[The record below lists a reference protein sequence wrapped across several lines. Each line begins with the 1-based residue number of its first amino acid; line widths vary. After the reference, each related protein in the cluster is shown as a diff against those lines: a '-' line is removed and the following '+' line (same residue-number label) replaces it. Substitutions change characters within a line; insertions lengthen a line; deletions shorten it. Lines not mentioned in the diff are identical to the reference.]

1 MQRDFKYTLRLT
13 QTGSPKTGLEGKSL
27 LTFRLLSTLVARR
40 VDTLFAEPLVRLKGF
55 ENPEIDVIDLGMHPY
70 ADTFIPSER
79 FGAHEEVYPL
89 ICVLD
94 PLSGYIH
101 NKYETNAFQRY
112 NEYDYSYT
120 SDNSQTAIMH
130 WREFSEKVSD
140 LATDN
145 KSIILEI
152 GSNDGYLCSLLMEK
166 FRNTYGVDTSE
177 FMSGLAAKRGVKTL
191 TYTFSRA
198 SAESVLEKTGPAKI
212 VIANNVLNHAND
224 PIDFLNGVVHV
235 MDKDGIFIFEVPY
248 WLNQF
253 VNKRFDMIYH
263 EHVSYFTIKA
273 LNHMFSIV
281 GLKMLEVS
289 IVNFHGGSLRIT
301 ACKANSGLHE
311 TPLVKSQIV
320 VEEKAGIY
328 DPERYAKFM
337 NEISMQRSVLLEKLH
352 RLHQTEEDFSL
363 FGIGASAK
371 GNTFLNY
378 YGLNGTFMKA
388 VTDASIFKIGKYT
401 PVTRI
406 PIEDDKVIS
415 TVVKP
420 YVLTLSWNIGAEL
433 KRKLLNI
440 NPRTEFLEL

>member
-1 MQRDFKYTLRLT
+1 M
-13 QTGSPKTGLEGKSL
+13 
-27 LTFRLLSTLVARR
+27 
-40 VDTLFAEPLVRLKGF
+40 FAEPLARLRGF
-55 ENPEIDVIDLGMHPY
+55 ESPEIDVIDLGMHPY
-70 ADTFIPSER
+70 ADTFIPAER

-94 PLSGYIH
+94 PLNGYIH

-120 SDNSQTAIMH
+120 SDNSQTAIVH
-130 WREFSEKVSD
+130 WREFSEKVAD
-140 LATDN
+140 LVIDN
-145 KSIILEI
+145 KSVILEI
-152 GSNDGYLCSLLMEK
+152 GSNDGYLCSLLMGK
-166 FRNTYGVDTSE
+166 FPNTYGVDTSE
-177 FMSGLAAKRGVKTL
+177 FMSGLATKRGVKTL
-191 TYTFSRA
+191 THTFSST
-198 SAESVLEKTGPAKI
+198 SAKSILEETGPAKI

-235 MDKDGIFIFEVPY
+235 LDKDGIFIFEVPY

-289 IVNFHGGSLRIT
+289 IVDFHGGSLRIT
-301 ACKANSGLHE
+301 ASKANSGLDE
-311 TPLVKSQIV
+311 MPLVKSLMEE
-320 VEEKAGIY
+320 EEKAGIY
-328 DPERYAKFM
+328 DPVRYVKFM
-337 NEISMQRSVLLEKLH
+337 DEISMQRSVLLEKLH
-352 RLHQTEEDFSL
+352 HLYQTEDDFSL

-388 VTDASIFKIGKYT
+388 VTDASLFKIGKYT

-406 PIEDDKVIS
+406 PILNDKVIS
-415 TVVKP
+415 SVAKP

-433 KRKLLNI
+433 KRKLLAI

>member
-1 MQRDFKYTLRLT
+1 
-13 QTGSPKTGLEGKSL
+13 
-27 LTFRLLSTLVARR
+27 
-40 VDTLFAEPLVRLKGF
+40 LFAEPLALLKGF

-70 ADTFIPSER
+70 ADTFIPAER

-94 PLSGYIH
+94 PLNGYIH

-120 SDNSQTAIMH
+120 SDNSQTAIAH
-130 WREFSEKVSD
+130 WREFSDKVTD
-140 LATDN
+140 LGID
-145 KSIILEI
+145 KQSVVLEI

-166 FRNTYGVDTSE
+166 YPNTFGVDTSE
-177 FMSGLAAKRGVKTL
+177 FMSGLAYKRGVKTL
-191 TYTFSRA
+191 TYTFSNE
-198 SAESVLEKTGPAKI
+198 SAKLIFEKTGPAKVI
-212 VIANNVLNHAND
+212 IANNVLNHAND
-224 PIDFLNGVVHV
+224 PIDFLQGVVQV

-273 LNHMFSIV
+273 LSHMFSRV

-289 IVNFHGGSLRIT
+289 VVNFHGGSLRIT
-301 ACKANSGLHE
+301 ACRADSGLVE
-311 TPLVKSQIV
+311 MPRVKLLIQ
-320 VEEKAGIY
+320 EEEGAGIY
-328 DPERYAKFM
+328 DPVRYAKFM
-337 NEISMQRSVLLEKLH
+337 SEISMRRSVLLEKLH
-352 RLHQTEEDFSL
+352 HLHQNEDDFSL

-378 YGLNGTFMKA
+378 YGLNSTFMKA
-388 VTDASIFKIGKYT
+388 VTDASSFKIGKFT

-406 PIEDDKVIS
+406 PIVDDRVIA
-415 TVVKP
+415 TVAKP
-420 YVLTLSWNIGAEL
+420 HVLTLSWNIGDEL
-433 KRKLLNI
+433 KRKLLVI
-440 NPRTEFLEL
+440 NPYTEFLEL

>member
-1 MQRDFKYTLRLT
+1 MYAK
-13 QTGSPKTGLEGKSL
+13 
-27 LTFRLLSTLVARR
+27 
-40 VDTLFAEPLVRLKGF
+40 PLALLKGF

-70 ADTFIPSER
+70 ADTFIPAER
-79 FGAHEEVYPL
+79 FGAHEEIYPL

-94 PLSGYIH
+94 PLNGYIH

-120 SDNSQTAIMH
+120 SDNSQTAIAH
-130 WREFSEKVSD
+130 WREFSEKVTG
-140 LATDN
+140 LGIDN
-145 KSIILEI
+145 RSVILEI
-152 GSNDGYLCSLLMEK
+152 GSNDGYLCSLIMEK
-166 FRNTYGVDTSE
+166 YPNTFGVDTSE
-177 FMSGLAAKRGVKTL
+177 FMSGLASKRGVKTL
-191 TYTFSRA
+191 TYTFSNE
-198 SAESVLEKTGPAKI
+198 SARLILEKTGPAKV

-224 PIDFLNGVVHV
+224 PLDFLQGVVQI

-273 LNHMFSIV
+273 LNHMFSMV

-301 ACKANSGLHE
+301 ACKANSGLDE
-311 TPLVKSQIV
+311 MPLVKSLMEE
-320 VEEKAGIY
+320 EEKAEIY
-328 DPERYAKFM
+328 DPVRYVNFM

-352 RLHQTEEDFSL
+352 HLHQTEDDFSL

-388 VTDASIFKIGKYT
+388 ITDASLFKIGKYT

-406 PIEDDKVIS
+406 PILDDKVIS
-415 TVVKP
+415 SVAKP

-433 KRKLLNI
+433 KRKLLEI